1 MTGRRGHTPMSIEKT
16 LPRPILSLILTLV
29 WIMLSDAITLGSVIL
44 GGLLGLLI
52 PLAIR
57 RLLDDRPGIKKPLLL
72 LRYTLRV
79 LRDILVANLEVAWL
93 IARPWRR
100 PRPAFVEYPLTLRHE
115 FSITLLAST
124 ISLTPGTL
132 SANLRLDGRTLLI
145 HVLDTD
151 DEQAIIDDIHRRYER
166 PLLEIYE

>member
-1 MTGRRGHTPMSIEKT
+1 MLIRKIV
-16 LPRPILSLILTLV
+16 PRPILSLILTLV
-29 WIMLSDAITLGSVIL
+29 WVMLSDAITFGSVIL
-44 GGLLGLLI
+44 GALLGFLI
-52 PLAIR
+52 PLLIR
-57 RLLDDRPGIKKPLLL
+57 RLLDDRPVVKKPLLL

-79 LRDILVANLEVAWL
+79 LLDILVANVEVAWL

-100 PRPAFVEYPLTLRHE
+100 PRPAFVEYPLTLTGE

-145 HVLDTD
+145 HVLDAE
-151 DEQAIIDDIHRRYER
+151 DEKAIIDEIHHRYER